1 MLLRKANPSEG
12 GDAKPRGQTG
22 QPSYLEAP
30 LSGQPGGGAHTASE
44 GLRSDP
50 SNETEEREFIV
61 IAAIQRRLAAR
72 SEGER
77 QGGFTLIELMVVVMI
92 IAILVGIAIPAFL
105 GARKKAS
112 NTAVKSNLRNALA
125 TAQTLYTDNQ
135 AYEAVVADQIADLGK
150 EEPSLTFQDDT
161 APSAEPKVIN
171 VLTAESTAGNGY
183 DEIVFAAKSKSGE
196 CYYLKHINDAD
207 HAQAGTYV
215 TSSKTVAC
223 TATAGA
229 AIPAADWETF

>member
-135 AYEAVVADQIADLGK
+135 AYAATADQIAAMGD

-161 APSAEPKVIN
+161 TASADPKTIN
-171 VLTAESTAGNGY
+171 VLTKESTVGNGL
-183 DEIVFAAKSKSGE
+183 DQIVFAAKSKSGE
-196 CYYLKHINDAD
+196 CYYLRHINDAD
-207 HAQAGTYV
+207 NAGAGTYV
-215 TSSKTVAC
+215 NSSKTDAC
-223 TATAGA
+223 TATAGEALA
-229 AIPAADWETF
+229 AGWTTF